1 MLDARN
7 LTTIPRL
14 TVLVGKGGV
23 GRTTLAAALGR
34 VAARR
39 GRRTLLIEVSAH
51 QAIPALFGREGLGYA
66 PVPLADNLW
75 AMRVTW
81 EDALR
86 EYGLMKLRLRTAY
99 RLVFENPFMRRLLP
113 AVPGIAEILVIGK
126 IVHAATDGIQGPGAV
141 DAVILDA
148 PATGHGLS
156 LVGAPA
162 VVAGTVAAGPLADD
176 ARHLH
181 ARLLDSAF
189 TRFHIVAT
197 PEEMPVT
204 ESVELY
210 RRLGVED
217 GMPLGPMLVNQVSEP
232 GLTSQQVQ
240 SLAAAS
246 GSAVP
251 AGVCSEIQAA
261 RFMTDTFE
269 MQRGHIT
276 RLRGQVPLPVVLLPD
291 VRGVRDV
298 PRRVEVLADHLDARF
313 WREAR

>member
-1 MLDARN
+1 MLDARV
-7 LTTIPRL
+7 LSTIPRL

-23 GRTTLAAALGR
+23 GRTTLCAALGC

-39 GRRTLLIEVSAH
+39 GRRTLLIEVASR
-51 QAIPALFGREGLGYA
+51 QSIPPLFGREAQGYSPVALG
-66 PVPLADNLW
+66 DHLW
-75 AMRVTW
+75 SVRVTW

-99 RLVFENPFMRRLLP
+99 RLVFENPFMRRLMP

-126 IVHAATDGIQGPGAV
+126 IIHAATDGVPGLGTI

-162 VVAGTVAAGPLADD
+162 VVSQTVAAGPLAED
-176 ARHLH
+176 ARRLNE
-181 ARLLDSAF
+181 RLLDSAF

-210 RRLGVED
+210 RRLGIGA
-217 GMPLGPMLVNQVSEP
+217 GMPMGPILVNQVSDR
-232 GLTSQQVQ
+232 GLTPPEVEA
-240 SLAAAS
+240 LGALS
-246 GSAVP
+246 GAP
-251 AGVCSEIQAA
+251 IAPGVCAAIHAA
-261 RFMTDTFE
+261 RFMADTAE
-269 MQRGHIT
+269 WQRGHIT
-276 RLRGQVPLPVVLLPD
+276 RLRGQVPLPIVSLPD
-291 VRGVRDV
+291 VRGERDV
-298 PRRVEVLADHLDARF
+298 ARRVEVLADHLDARV